1 MNSIDQLRKEVRLH
15 NLDLSRITA
24 TRVQV
29 LDEEG
34 RRQHRLRVVH
44 ADPAVDL
51 GEFLGQR
58 GLSLQR
64 DCTSFDEGELYML
77 RLAYAVQPQ
86 ERLLVRQA
94 LGVLGMS
101 TAEMRSTPLTSEDLD
116 RYRELMNFRKKS
128 ARLMAELAEAK
139 RIKAEKEKMAA
150 AEADLRAR
158 YHVVDQAEIETPSP
172 QQLAENAAKATRRTA
187 KLHHPGGTVPMTAAM
202 QEHDH
207 E

>member
-1 MNSIDQLRKEVRLH
+1 MKTTEQLRREVALH
-15 NLDLSRITA
+15 NLDLSRVTA

-44 ADPAVDL
+44 DTPAVDL
-51 GEFLGQR
+51 TEFLGQR

-64 DCTSFDEGELYML
+64 DCTSFGEGELYML

-94 LGVLGMS
+94 LGVTGWS
-101 TAEMRSTPLTSEDLD
+101 TQEMRTTPLSSDDLA
-116 RYRELMNFRKKS
+116 RYREQVAYRKK
-128 ARLMAELAEAK
+128 ANKLMQELSEAK
-139 RIKAEKEKMAA
+139 RLRAEKEKMAQ
-150 AEADLRAR
+150 AEADLRSR
-158 YHVVDQAEIETPSP
+158 YSVVDQAEIETASP
-172 QQLAENAAKATRRTA
+172 QQLAENAAKAARRTA
-187 KLHHPGGTVPMTAAM
+187 KLHKPAGSVLTGVA
-202 QEHDH
+202 QEIPHH